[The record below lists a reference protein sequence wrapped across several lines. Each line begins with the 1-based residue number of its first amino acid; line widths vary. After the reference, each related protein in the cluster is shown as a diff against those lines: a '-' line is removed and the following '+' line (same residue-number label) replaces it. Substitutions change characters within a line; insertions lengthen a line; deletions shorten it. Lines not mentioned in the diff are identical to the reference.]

1 VSLLFETPVNLDA
14 HLCAFSPADGFTI
27 RQACAGVHIFGGN
40 GSGKTS
46 GSGATLA
53 RAYLRA
59 GFGGL
64 VLTAK
69 VDETQTWL
77 RYARETGRE
86 QDVILFSSEQ
96 EKYRFNFLAYE
107 TRRQQRGGGLTDNI
121 VKLFLT
127 LVEARERSK
136 SRGGDSD
143 PFWQQAL
150 EQLLRNAI
158 DLIQFAGRR
167 HELSVLLIRKIVRS
181 APKILQDVDSDAWM
195 QRSFCMQLLAE
206 ANARGLTPRDAQRL
220 QLVGE
225 YWLQE
230 FPAMAADTRA
240 SVEAMF
246 GAIADIFL
254 HQPLDD
260 LFGTTL
266 TVVPEMTHAGRIWIV
281 DLPVKE
287 FGPAGRFAQIIVKL
301 LWQQAAERR
310 TAEPDLAPIFLWA
323 DEAQEFVNEHDIPF
337 QDTARSAR
345 ACTVFLS
352 QTLSNYHA
360 ALGGNDHARALTA
373 SLLGVLQT
381 KIFHANTDPDTN
393 EWATRLFAK
402 EWQYTATSSVSHSD
416 RSGATM
422 TGGGSQTLQDMVQ
435 PGEFL
440 TLRTGGPE
448 SGHQVQAIIS
458 QGGRRWN
465 ATQKPVLRTTFLQ
478 RSTR

>member
-1 VSLLFETPVNLDA
+1 LNLDA
-14 HLCAFSPADGFTI
+14 VLCPFSPNDAFTI

-46 GSGATLA
+46 GSGAALA
-53 RAYLRA
+53 RAFLRA

-69 VDETQTWL
+69 MGEAQTWL
-77 RYARETGRE
+77 DYACDTGRE
-86 QDVILFSSEQ
+86 QDVILFSPEQ
-96 EKYRFNFLAYE
+96 DQYRFNFLAYE
-107 TRRQQRGGGLTDNI
+107 TRRPQRGGGLTDNI
-121 VKLFLT
+121 VKLLLT
-127 LVEARERSK
+127 IIEARERS
-136 SRGGDSD
+136 RGGSGSGD

-150 EQLLRNAI
+150 EQLLRNAV
-158 DLIQFAGRR
+158 DLIQLAGRR
-167 HELSVLLIRKIVRS
+167 SELSVLLIRKVVRS
-181 APKILQDVDSDAWM
+181 APKSPADLDNEGWVN
-195 QRSFCMQLLAE
+195 RSFCVQLLTE
-206 ANARGLTPRDAQRL
+206 ARERQKEPREEMRL
-220 QLVGE
+220 ELVGE

-230 FPAMAADTRA
+230 YPSMAPETRA
-240 SVEAMF
+240 SVDAMF
-246 GAIADIFL
+246 GATVDVFL
-254 HQPLDD
+254 HPPLDD

-266 TVVPEMTHAGRIWIV
+266 TIVPEMTHAGRIWII
-281 DLPVKE
+281 DLPVKQ
-287 FGPAGRFAQIIVKL
+287 FGPAGRFAQIIIKL

-310 TAEPDLAPIFLWA
+310 KTDDDSVPIFLWA

-360 ALGGNDHARALTA
+360 ALGGGDRARSLTT

-381 KIFHANTDPDTN
+381 KIFHANSDPETN

-402 EWQYTATSSVSHSD
+402 EWQFLVNTSTS
-416 RSGATM
+416 RNEQSGAT
-422 TGGGSQTLQDMVQ
+422 TSGGGSQTLQDMVQ

-440 TLRTGGPE
+440 TLLNGGQQNKR
-448 SGHQVQAIIS
+448 HVQAIIS

-465 ATQKPVLRTTFLQ
+465 ATGKAVLRTTFFQDAKQ
-478 RSTR
+478 RGT

>member
-1 VSLLFETPVNLDA
+1 MNLDTD
-14 HLCAFSPADGFTI
+14 LCSFSPVDSFTV

-53 RAYLRA
+53 RAFLRA

-69 VDETQTWL
+69 VDEAATWL
-77 RYARETGRE
+77 NYARETGRE
-86 QDVILFSSEQ
+86 ADVILFSPEQ

-107 TRRQQRGGGLTDNI
+107 MRRQQRGAGLTDNI

-127 LVEARERSK
+127 VVEARERAK
-136 SRGGDSD
+136 SRGDGD

-150 EQLLRNAI
+150 EQLLRNAV
-158 DLIQFAGRR
+158 DLIQFSDRKN
-167 HELSVLLIRKIVRS
+167 ELSVLTIRKVVRS
-181 APKILQDVDSDAWM
+181 APKTLQEVESDAWM
-195 QRSFCMQLLAE
+195 ERSFCMQLLGE
-206 ANARGLTPRDAQRL
+206 ANAREKMPREAQRL

-230 FPAMAADTRA
+230 FPSMAPETRA

-246 GAIADIFL
+246 GATADIFL
-254 HQPLDD
+254 HPPLDD
-260 LFGTTL
+260 LFGTSL
-266 TVVPEMTHAGRIWIV
+266 TVIPEMTHIGRIWIV

-310 TAEPDLAPIFLWA
+310 KGESDPLPIFLWA
-323 DEAQEFVNEHDIPF
+323 DEAQEFVNEHDVPF

-360 ALGGNDHARALTA
+360 ALGGSDRARALTT

-381 KIFHANTDPDTN
+381 KIFHANTDPETN

-402 EWQYTATSSVSHSD
+402 EWQFLATSSMSHSE
-416 RSGATM
+416 RGGATA
-422 TGGGSQTLQDMVQ
+422 TGGGNQSLQDMVQ

-440 TLRTGGPE
+440 TLRTGGDE
-448 SGHQVQAIIS
+448 HSRQVQAIIG
-458 QGGRRWN
+458 QGGRRWR
-465 ATQKPVLRTTFLQ
+465 ATGKPVLRTTFIQ
-478 RSTR
+478 QPTNGRR